1 MKSLKA
7 APSPR
12 SARWSLIAAA
22 AVVALVAGCG
32 SSSGNESNGAGAG
45 SEPASQVSETT
56 SPGDSPEISDFDGG
70 AVIGSDGYQGPDWM
84 DSKMAVLLPVG
95 LTVTIDQQDPTTGSA
110 VLTGFVTDGD
120 VDELLGDAKFMVRA
134 GGYFVGEDF
143 DNGASKGFAA
153 SVGVKD
159 LQIFFGVSDTT
170 TGEVRW
176 SMEFSNSE
184 SDSEAADD

>member
-1 MKSLKA
+1 
-7 APSPR
+7 
-12 SARWSLIAAA
+12 
-22 AVVALVAGCG
+22 
-32 SSSGNESNGAGAG
+32 
-45 SEPASQVSETT
+45 
-56 SPGDSPEISDFDGG
+56 
-70 AVIGSDGYQGPDWM
+70 
-84 DSKMAVLLPVG
+84 MAVLLPVG

-153 SVGVKD
+153 SVSVKD

-184 SDSEAADD
+184 SDSEAAND